1 MSKIEISNITKKY
14 GRKTALNNVSL
25 TIESG
30 RIYGLLG
37 RNGSGKTTMMSLIS
51 NRIFAAEGE
60 IRLDGEILTEND
72 KLLKKVYC
80 MGADDLIPT
89 YMKVS
94 EILDGTKI
102 FYPNFNLEYA
112 ERLLKDFEIPKNK
125 KLSKLS
131 TGYRTI
137 AKFIF
142 ALSSGAEF
150 ILLDEPTLGLDANHR
165 EMFYKAVLERFSETG
180 AAIVISTHL
189 IDECAGLFERCF
201 VLRLGKLAADEECEA
216 MRRKAYCVTGRT
228 EEAERYAEG
237 KNVISR
243 DVMSGFTT
251 LCINGSPENVPDTL
265 DVSQPTLQ
273 QLLIAM
279 TGRYGA

>member
-14 GRKTALNNVSL
+14 GRKIALNNVSS
-25 TIESG
+25 TIETG

-37 RNGSGKTTMMSLIS
+37 RNGAGKSTLMNIIS
-51 NRIFAAEGE
+51 NRIFATEGE

-80 MGADDLIPT
+80 MGAEDLIPT

-102 FYPNFNLEYA
+102 FYPDFNREYA
-112 ERLLKDFEIPKNK
+112 DKLLQDFGIPEKK

-189 IDECAGLFERCF
+189 IDECAGLFERCL
-201 VLRLGKLAADEECEA
+201 VLRFGKLVADEDCEA
-216 MRRKAYCVTGRT
+216 LRRTAYCVSGRT
-228 EEAERYAEG
+228 EDAERYAEG
-237 KNVISR
+237 RKVVSR
-243 DVMSGFTT
+243 SVMSGLTT
-251 LCINGSPENVPDTL
+251 LCINGSPESVPDTL

-279 TGRYGA
+279 TGRN